1 MVPFNVTVTNW
12 KKCASFQ
19 TCTLLSPD
27 PQSKTAGHALA
38 SDSVATKRDLISIS
52 HRLAIFVKLYSRVC
66 FNLRGVSVEGGVR
79 CNGAGGGG
87 GEGELVGSTGG
98 LEGGGEMRLEAVKAP
113 LSVYA
118 VVGSC

>member
-19 TCTLLSPD
+19 TCTLLSRD
-27 PQSKTAGHALA
+27 PQSNTAGQALA

-66 FNLRGVSVEGGVR
+66 FNLRGVSVEGGGR

-87 GEGELVGSTGG
+87 GGDWSGRLGG
-98 LEGGGEMRLEAVKAP
+98 WGGGEMRLETVKTP

-118 VVGSC
+118 VVGSS